1 MIDWNSI
8 KLTDGL
14 TDLYEG
20 EINEAKTAVT
30 LNGYTVPLRDTGINV
45 EWWENNNLTK
55 DKLKNMIPENIRD
68 YINLGTIHLDK
79 GGLLSHVFENHNV
92 NNMIRE
98 EIVDW
103 LRERDIEVP
112 SMNIQSNPSVDMI
125 TEDISEETQ
134 EKKNINI

>member
-45 EWWENNNLTK
+45 EWWENNN
-55 DKLKNMIPENIRD
+55 
-68 YINLGTIHLDK
+68 Y
-79 GGLLSHVFENHNV
+79 
-92 NNMIRE
+92 
-98 EIVDW
+98 
-103 LRERDIEVP
+103 
-112 SMNIQSNPSVDMI
+112 
-125 TEDISEETQ
+125 
-134 EKKNINI
+134 